1 MKHVKLFESFIAEFN
16 SPFSTDEVESAN
28 KFLTKETGLK
38 IKENH
43 TPRPA
48 LWPGLAIGKYR
59 GVEMSIVF
67 TKKVNDRPFDEDNIK
82 VDSINH
88 ASTARALKFR
98 SPESEKLMKTWA
110 KKWGFKISNS
120 SDEMEAIK
128 DILPKDVRKM
138 VEEFGDIISQAY
150 GSDVELAY

>member
-28 KFLTKETGLK
+28 KFLSKETGLK
-38 IKENH
+38 IKENS

-59 GVEMSIVF
+59 AVEMSIIF
-67 TKKVNDRPFDEDNIK
+67 TKINTGKPFDEDNIK
-82 VDSINH
+82 VDWINH
-88 ASTARALKFR
+88 ASTVRGLKFR
-98 SPESEKLMKTWA
+98 SPEADKLMKKWA
-110 KKWGFKISNS
+110 KSWGFKISS